1 VSAMSNTMDLAMQE
15 LLTPLP
21 VETARSAVVRRN

>member
-21 VETARSAVVRRN
+21 VEISRSAVLKRK